1 MSFLNEEDLEN
12 ISIEWFKDIGYSSV
26 HGPNLAPD
34 GQSSEREDFRQLT
47 LTDRLRSALKKLNPE
62 VPPATIESAVLQLTN
77 PNIPGLL
84 SSNRKFYQLIKTGLP
99 ITYIDGD
106 ELKIKTLLKRYKY
119 PPNQQAIAVHLVLQQ
134 AETLGEELTIGY
146 E

>member
-12 ISIEWFKDIGYSSV
+12 ISIEWFKEIGYSFV

-34 GQSSEREDFRQLT
+34 GQSPEREDFRQLT
-47 LTDRLRSALKKLNPE
+47 LIDRLRSALKKLNPE

-84 SSNRKFYQLIKTGLP
+84 SSNRKFHQWITTGLP
-99 ITYIDGD
+99 ITYMDGD
-106 ELKIKTLLKRYKY
+106 EWQYRENVQAKLRLKIKTLLKRYKY
-119 PPNQQAIAVHLVLQQ
+119 PPDQQAIAVDLVL
-134 AETLGEELTIGY
+134 
-146 E
+146 